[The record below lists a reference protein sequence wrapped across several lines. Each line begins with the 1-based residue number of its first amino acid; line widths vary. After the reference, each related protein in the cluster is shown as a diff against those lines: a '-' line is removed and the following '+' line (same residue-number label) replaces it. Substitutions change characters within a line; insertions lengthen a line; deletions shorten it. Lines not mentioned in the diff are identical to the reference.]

1 VKYPRLYAFIR
12 ATPCNQ
18 ITMVQRNV
26 LVALLAALFIQ
37 ITSATYAITGVQT
50 AVNHAT
56 GQRPFRQDFNKFQNA
71 GPAWDL
77 YVQALI
83 QFQAAGQTGLLSYY
97 QVAGE

>member
-1 VKYPRLYAFIR
+1 MKYPRLYAFAK
-12 ATPCNQ
+12 ATSCNQ
-18 ITMVQRNV
+18 ISMVRRNI

-56 GQRPFRQDFNKFQNA
+56 GERPFRQDFTKFQNA

-83 QFQAAGQTGLLSYY
+83 KFYAEGQTGLLSYY